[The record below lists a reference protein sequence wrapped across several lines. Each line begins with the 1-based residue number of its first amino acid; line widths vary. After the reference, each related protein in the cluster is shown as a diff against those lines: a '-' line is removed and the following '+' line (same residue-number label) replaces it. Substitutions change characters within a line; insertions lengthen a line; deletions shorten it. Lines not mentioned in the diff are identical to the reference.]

1 MQIVA
6 NIVVGKDGAT
16 TRDGRSSPLSSGADR
31 ERFHLLRKS
40 ADCILIGGAT
50 SRSEPYGKT
59 PLPLIVISH
68 SDVIPGSAAENPK
81 AELSRKNLADT
92 VMDVRGRYAN
102 ILIEAGA
109 KLLTEALTL
118 NLVDDLYL
126 TQTTIPGDGPYFHCN
141 LHEMGLVLISEES
154 SADSEEL
161 FLHYARLPVK

>member
-31 ERFHLLRKS
+31 ERFHLLRDS

-68 SDVIPGSAAENPK
+68 SEKIPGSAAENPK
-81 AELSRKNLADT
+81 ATLSRKSLADT
-92 VMDVRGRYAN
+92 LLDLRGKYEKV
-102 ILIEAGA
+102 LIEAGA
-109 KLLTEALTL
+109 HLLTEALRL

-126 TQTTIPGDGPYFHCN
+126 TQTTIPGDGPFFHCD
-141 LHEMGLVLISEES
+141 LHEMGLVLMSEET
-154 SADSEEL
+154 SADNKEL